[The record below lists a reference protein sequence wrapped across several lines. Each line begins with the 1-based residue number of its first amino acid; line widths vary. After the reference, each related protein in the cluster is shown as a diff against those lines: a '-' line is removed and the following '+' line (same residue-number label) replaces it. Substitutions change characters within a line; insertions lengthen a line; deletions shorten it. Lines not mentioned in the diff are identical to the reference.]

1 VRRLAKAGAVGLLA
15 ALIGLLVWQLG
26 HGQEGSQFAAQ
37 TRKGE
42 KPSAPAFDLA
52 RLDGQG
58 RISLDSLRGK
68 PVVLNFWA
76 SWCVGCKVEADALD
90 RLAERWTGKGVSF
103 VGVDS
108 QDLSSDARAFA
119 GRYDVRYP
127 LVHEAGD
134 DTMHR
139 YGVNQLPETYVLDGD
154 GRAVLHIPGAIS
166 DQETVAQVESALKRV
181 SGS

>member
-1 VRRLAKAGAVGLLA
+1 VRRLAKAGAIGLLA

-26 HGQEGSQFAAQ
+26 HGREGSQFAAQ
-37 TRKGE
+37 TRQGE
-42 KPSAPAFDLA
+42 RPTAPAFDLE
-52 RLDGQG
+52 RLTGNG
-58 RISLDSLRGK
+58 RISLASLRGK

-90 RLAERWTGKGVSF
+90 RLAERWTGKGVAF

-119 GRYDVRYP
+119 GRYGVRYP

-134 DTMHR
+134 ATMQK
-139 YGVNQLPETYVLDGD
+139 YGVSQLPETYVLDGQ
-154 GRAVLHIPGAIS
+154 GRALVHIAGAIS
-166 DQETVAQVESALKRV
+166 DQDTVAEVEKALKQASR
-181 SGS
+181 S